1 MPPNACAVRSLR
13 LVRQPPAA
21 DGREQHGEVR
31 EQDGGSTS
39 SPHTAAEISTL
50 RQERSQQKVNV
61 AFRSSVTGSNGA
73 L

>member
-13 LVRQPPAA
+13 LVHQPPVANS
-21 DGREQHGEVR
+21 REQHGEVR

-50 RQERSQQKVNV
+50 LQDEGEYPQKVLFTAV
-61 AFRSSVTGSNGA
+61 IGGCAVY
-73 L
+73 